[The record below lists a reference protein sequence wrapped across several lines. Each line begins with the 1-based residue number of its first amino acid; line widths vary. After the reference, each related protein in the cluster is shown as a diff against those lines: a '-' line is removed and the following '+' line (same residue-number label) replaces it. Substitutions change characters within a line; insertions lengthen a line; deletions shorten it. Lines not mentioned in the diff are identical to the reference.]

1 MKQHTLTFCPL
12 RMRIVAMALATMM
25 TTVLLAEDYEI
36 PQVVNV
42 LGRSTT
48 SLNGDWNY
56 VVDVQ
61 EQGYSRF
68 GDKEYGFFKNI
79 KPRTPDEKIEYDF
92 DASPTL
98 RVPGDWN
105 TQHPEL
111 FFYEGWMWYHHRF
124 NYHPRA
130 GRRTL
135 LYFGAVNYDALVF
148 VNGKR
153 MGHHT
158 GGFTPFCFDVTDVV
172 RDGENFVIVKV
183 DNKRHAEAIPTL
195 SFDWWNY
202 GGITRDVMLVDVA
215 PVYVEDY
222 NLQLTSLEGRRI
234 AFSVKLNQAE
244 AGHTVTLSIP
254 ELKIKKT
261 LTTDSDGKATISMKA
276 KPTLWCPE
284 NPKLYKVEIAM
295 EGDVITD
302 EVGFRTITTEGKK
315 ILLNG
320 EQVFLKGICVHED
333 KAYGGGRATNT
344 DDAHTL
350 LSWAKE
356 LGCNFVRL
364 VHYPH
369 NEYMVREAE
378 RMGIMVWSEI
388 PVYWELTWENPDTYV
403 NAEHQLH
410 DMIKRDHNRANVI
423 IWSIANETPRIEARR
438 LFLSRLS
445 KYAHNMDSTRLV
457 SLAMEV
463 QAASN
468 YVNRLQ
474 DDMNEYVDVVSF
486 NQYIGWYR
494 DIHDAPLMK
503 WEVPYNKPVIVS
515 EFGGGAKYGL
525 HGEKNLR
532 WSEEFQEN
540 LYIENLAML
549 EKIDGLSGTTP
560 WVLKDFLSPRRQLAG
575 VQDYHNVKGV
585 FSDNGDKKK
594 AFYVLRDWYSRR

>member
-1 MKQHTLTFCPL
+1 MSSFCPNI
-12 RMRIVAMALATMM
+12 RRALAFTLFAF
-25 TTVLLAEDYEI
+25 TSTLLCAEDYEV

-42 LGRSTT
+42 LGRPTT

-68 GDKEYGFFKNI
+68 GEKEYGFFKNI

-105 TQHPEL
+105 TQEPKL
-111 FFYEGWMWYHHRF
+111 FFYEGCMWYHHRF
-124 NYHPRA
+124 DYHPRA

-153 MGHHT
+153 MGHHE
-158 GGFTPFCFDVTDVV
+158 GGFTPFCFDVTDVL
-172 RDGENFVIVKV
+172 RDGSNFVIVKV
-183 DNKRHAEAIPTL
+183 NNKRRADAIPTE

-215 PVYVEDY
+215 PVYIEDY

-244 AGHTVTLSIP
+244 TGHTVTLSIP

-261 LTTDSDGKATISMKA
+261 LTTDSDGWATISMKA

-295 EGDVITD
+295 DGDVITD
-302 EVGFRTITTEGKK
+302 EVGFRTIATEGKK
-315 ILLNG
+315 ILFNG
-320 EQVFLKGICVHED
+320 KQVFLKGICVHED

-344 DDAHTL
+344 EDAHTL

-388 PVYWELTWENPDTYV
+388 PVYWELTWDNPATYV

-410 DMIKRDHNRANVI
+410 DMIARDHNRANVI
-423 IWSIANETPRIEARR
+423 IWSIANETPRIEARNN
-438 LFLSRLS
+438 FLSRLS
-445 KYAHNMDSTRLV
+445 RYAHNMDSTRLV

-463 QAASN
+463 QSASN

-474 DDMNEYVDVVSF
+474 DDLNEYVDVISF

-549 EKIDGLSGTTP
+549 EKIDGLSGTMP
-560 WVLKDFLSPRRQLAG
+560 WVLKDFYSPRRQLAG

-585 FSDNGDKKK
+585 VSDNGEKKK
-594 AFYVLRDWYSRR
+594 AFFVLSDWYKRMAY

>member
-1 MKQHTLTFCPL
+1 MSSFCPNI
-12 RMRIVAMALATMM
+12 RRALAFTLFAF
-25 TTVLLAEDYEI
+25 TSTLLCAEDYEV

-42 LGRSTT
+42 LGRPTT

-68 GDKEYGFFKNI
+68 GEKEYGFFKNI

-105 TQHPEL
+105 TQEPKL
-111 FFYEGWMWYHHRF
+111 FFYEGCMWYHHRF
-124 NYHPRA
+124 DYHPRA

-153 MGHHT
+153 MGHHE
-158 GGFTPFCFDVTDVV
+158 GGFTPFCFDVTDVL
-172 RDGENFVIVKV
+172 RDGSNFVIVKV
-183 DNKRHAEAIPTL
+183 NNKRRADAIPTE

-215 PVYVEDY
+215 PVYIEDY

-244 AGHTVTLSIP
+244 TGHTVTLSIP

-261 LTTDSDGKATISMKA
+261 LTTDSDGWATISMKA

-295 EGDVITD
+295 DGDVITD
-302 EVGFRTITTEGKK
+302 EVGFRTIATEGKK
-315 ILLNG
+315 ILFNG
-320 EQVFLKGICVHED
+320 KQVFLKGICVHED

-344 DDAHTL
+344 EDAHTL

-388 PVYWELTWENPDTYV
+388 PVYWELTWDNPATYV

-410 DMIKRDHNRANVI
+410 DMIARDHNRANVI
-423 IWSIANETPRIEARR
+423 IWSIANETPRIEARNN
-438 LFLSRLS
+438 FLSRLS
-445 KYAHNMDSTRLV
+445 RYAHNMDSTRLV

-463 QAASN
+463 QSASN

-474 DDMNEYVDVVSF
+474 DDLNEYVDVISF

-560 WVLKDFLSPRRQLAG
+560 WVLKDFYSPRRQLAG

-585 FSDNGDKKK
+585 VSDNGEKKK
-594 AFYVLRDWYSRR
+594 AFFVLSDWYKRMAY